1 MKAKIDG
8 KIDQVSGTYALCPYV
23 AGDLHYTN
31 PPPELPSLVESDGI
45 FLETA
50 MMGTLGMM

>member
-1 MKAKIDG
+1 MKAKNDG
-8 KIDQVSGTYALCPYV
+8 NIDQVSGTYALCPYV